1 MTRARGAALAASLV
15 ALACARAPLPSAPA
29 LATSSEGL
37 APEAPPCRYGVEPA
51 ARSTALEARVLD
63 LAGARLAS
71 RSVRPR
77 TSAALSLAARELA
90 RAAAEGRPEALG
102 RARVSAALARACAAD
117 PAPTAVLVQ
126 ASVPAAAGA
135 AADAL
140 PRARATHLGAGAW
153 EREGAATVVL
163 LASER
168 TLRLAPF
175 PRDAAT
181 GASARL
187 AGTLRQGLDRPRVFV
202 AGPSGQVAETRV
214 KGSREFEAQVTFP
227 AAGRYRVEVVADG
240 EGGPEVAALLTVSA
254 GRAPLEGVSPAPTTE
269 PTDLA
274 AAEHAVARAV
284 NATRRA
290 HGLAPVRSVPSL
302 DAVARGHSVAM
313 AAAGKLAHV
322 LRGSG
327 DVGARLRRVRIP
339 YRRVWENVARAEGA
353 LAAHQVAEESP
364 AHLANVLRP
373 EAALL
378 GVGVARV
385 PLASGGAAVYLTE
398 VLVQPPDDGASSP
411 LTPDARVREM
421 LWSERDRLRL
431 PALTADAALDTLAR
445 ETALSLAARDAT
457 EPPADLAD
465 RALALRRNLAAVDVF
480 VASAPGD
487 AARSANVRDR
497 RWRRVGVGVSTGD
510 SRRYGAGRAW
520 IVVVYTD

>member
-1 MTRARGAALAASLV
+1 
-15 ALACARAPLPSAPA
+15 
-29 LATSSEGL
+29 
-37 APEAPPCRYGVEPA
+37 
-51 ARSTALEARVLD
+51 
-63 LAGARLAS
+63 
-71 RSVRPR
+71 
-77 TSAALSLAARELA
+77 
-90 RAAAEGRPEALG
+90 
-102 RARVSAALARACAAD
+102 
-117 PAPTAVLVQ
+117 
-126 ASVPAAAGA
+126 
-135 AADAL
+135 
-140 PRARATHLGAGAW
+140 
-153 EREGAATVVL
+153 
-163 LASER
+163 
-168 TLRLAPF
+168 
-175 PRDAAT
+175 
-181 GASARL
+181 
-187 AGTLRQGLDRPRVFV
+187 
-202 AGPSGQVAETRV
+202 
-214 KGSREFEAQVTFP
+214 
-227 AAGRYRVEVVADG
+227 
-240 EGGPEVAALLTVSA
+240 
-254 GRAPLEGVSPAPTTE
+254 
-269 PTDLA
+269 
-274 AAEHAVARAV
+274 
-284 NATRRA
+284 
-290 HGLAPVRSVPSL
+290 
-302 DAVARGHSVAM
+302 M

-480 VASAPGD
+480 VATAPGD